1 MKVVERTSSSG
12 GLIREFFNEDGQ
24 RVKVLHSQGNKAKD
38 EEAEVPTK
46 RPYNKRAVVE

>member
-1 MKVVERTSSSG
+1 MKVVERTSSTG
-12 GLIREFFNEDGQ
+12 GLIQEFFDADGN
-24 RVKVLHSQGNKAKD
+24 RIKVLHSQGNKAKD